1 MSVPSAALL
10 AIVDRLGRKRD
21 TLREYIE
28 QADEQ
33 RMPEWVSRYT
43 ETHDAYQEAIDMIE
57 ECIAN
62 PSLQGTGHLVDRT
75 LQGVVG
81 RSESKGE

>member
-62 PSLQGTGHLVDRT
+62 PSVTVAPLVARKVD
-75 LQGVVG
+75 GVV
-81 RSESKGE
+81 RREDSNA

>member
-62 PSLQGTGHLVDRT
+62 PTGHAPARSAAE
-75 LQGVVG
+75 G
-81 RSESKGE
+81 R

>member
-62 PSLQGTGHLVDRT
+62 PAVTVPPLVADKVDE
-75 LQGVVG
+75 LVG
-81 RSESKGE
+81 GLNSEGIR

>member
-62 PSLQGTGHLVDRT
+62 AHLSGGTPSAPSDCSQGD
-75 LQGVVG
+75 
-81 RSESKGE
+81 

>member
-62 PSLQGTGHLVDRT
+62 PCHHDGAAPAPSVD
-75 LQGVVG
+75 GVVQHPN
-81 RSESKGE
+81 

>member
-33 RMPEWVSRYT
+33 RMPELVSRFT

-62 PSLQGTGHLVDRT
+62 TRITGTRKD
-75 LQGVVG
+75 
-81 RSESKGE
+81 

>member
-1 MSVPSAALL
+1 MSVPSTALL

-33 RMPEWVSRYT
+33 RLPEWVARYT

-62 PSLQGTGHLVDRT
+62 PSSDDRPNGQGGKH
-75 LQGVVG
+75 
-81 RSESKGE
+81 E